1 MDEKCQ
7 FLSLHASYLPIQ
19 VLKTSLVKH
28 PYNCPNDHSNNRTN
42 HRTNYCPNQRV
53 AQSSIQ
59 TIIQTSGQTTAQT
72 IVQKSCYL
80 GRFSVNGSKLAPNC
94 LCSFMILKVAKV
106 FAPLWAL
113 FSLRMLANEHGIQ
126 QKIWLL
132 IAAHMRGGL

>member
-1 MDEKCQ
+1 MII
-7 FLSLHASYLPIQ
+7 PTI
-19 VLKTSLVKH
+19 VLTIV
-28 PYNCPNDHSNNRTN
+28 PTIVPTI
-42 HRTNYCPNQRV
+42 
-53 AQSSIQ
+53 AQTTIQ

-94 LCSFMILKVAKV
+94 LSSFMILKVAKV

-132 IAAHMRGGL
+132 IAAHMRGGLYRVIGLDWRHFRLATFYD

>member
-1 MDEKCQ
+1 MDRNGRKTATYYSASFPPRYCKVLLLPLRQ
-7 FLSLHASYLPIQ
+7 YLLSVP
-19 VLKTSLVKH
+19 
-28 PYNCPNDHSNNRTN
+28 N
-42 HRTNYCPNQRV
+42 HRPTIVPT
-53 AQSSIQ
+53 IQ
-59 TIIQTSGQTTAQT
+59 TIIQTSGQT

-94 LCSFMILKVAKV
+94 LGSFMILKVAKV